1 MLHVALLAD
10 MNVTTE
16 MLIAGLAVVSGA
28 SAWIILP
35 RRVDE
40 LQSHLAAQEAR
51 FIALETRVAAES
63 TAFAEVK
70 AVLELVR
77 QRTDAIAEKL
87 NVN

>member
-1 MLHVALLAD
+1 MLFALIAVLAD

-16 MLIAGLAVVSGA
+16 MLIAGVAVISGSA
-28 SAWIILP
+28 AWIILP

-40 LQSHLAAQEAR
+40 IERRL
-51 FIALETRVAAES
+51 IALESRVAAES

>member
-1 MLHVALLAD
+1 MLFALIAVLAD

-16 MLIAGLAVVSGA
+16 LLIAGVAVISGSA
-28 SAWIILP
+28 AWIILP

-40 LQSHLAAQEAR
+40 IERRL
-51 FIALETRVAAES
+51 IALESRVAAES

>member
-1 MLHVALLAD
+1 MLFALIAVLAD

-16 MLIAGLAVVSGA
+16 MLIAGLAVISGA
-28 SAWIILP
+28 AAWIVLP

-40 LQSHLAAQEAR
+40 IERRL
-51 FIALETRVAAES
+51 IALETRVAAES

>member
-1 MLHVALLAD
+1 MPLALIAVLAD

-16 MLIAGLAVVSGA
+16 MLLAALAVVSG
-28 SAWIILP
+28 SVAWIILP
-35 RRVDE
+35 RRVDDLE
-40 LQSHLAAQEAR
+40 RRL
-51 FIALETRVAAES
+51 IALETRVATDS

-70 AVLELVR
+70 AVLDLVR